1 MKWNDKG
8 FLISKSRYNEN
19 SVIAEFFTLNYGKVT
34 GIIFGATSKKI
45 KSYLEIG
52 NLLHVNYSTNSPDR
66 IGSFK
71 VEILKVNTP
80 FFFESKKKLLCI
92 ISTLNLIKNLTVEN
106 QSNQDLFS
114 LISDFFEIIRL
125 NNWLQKYILWEL
137 NFFKVVGYNLNLND
151 FVKLEKNNEKK
162 IYFVYSNNHKKIIPN
177 FLIEKNFIENNKEN
191 LLDGIKILNDFLDKS
206 ILKPN
211 NIKISKERLDFLNN
225 I

>member
-1 MKWNDKG
+1 M
-8 FLISKSRYNEN
+8 
-19 SVIAEFFTLNYGKVT
+19 
-34 GIIFGATSKKI
+34 
-45 KSYLEIG
+45 
-52 NLLHVNYSTNSPDR
+52 
-66 IGSFK
+66 
-71 VEILKVNTP
+71 
-80 FFFESKKKLLCI
+80 
-92 ISTLNLIKNLTVEN
+92 
-106 QSNQDLFS
+106 
-114 LISDFFEIIRL
+114 
-125 NNWLQKYILWEL
+125 
-137 NFFKVVGYNLNLND
+137 NLND